1 MCTYSGLYLI
11 LPVDRGHRDPP
22 FVLHLPRARAR
33 EVFADW
39 CTRPGV
45 TMPWLWRKRWENE
58 LLIHCICIYM
68 CIYICINI
76 YIHKLNYIYQEYIY
90 IFICI
95 ESRGW
100 LFNPMVSPSWCATPY
115 LCWLTP
121 CFLQF
126 VSNVFS
132 IFLVETRVCL
142 KSSSESMIV
151 VV

>member
-1 MCTYSGLYLI
+1 MYIFRTLPHSASGPRPQGSAL
-11 LPVDRGHRDPP
+11 RPP
-22 FVLHLPRARAR
+22 PSARACAWS
-33 EVFADW
+33 VCW
-39 CTRPGV
+39 LVHTTRLDDAV
-45 TMPWLWRKRWENE
+45 AMTETMGKWAFNPLYMY
-58 LLIHCICIYM
+58 IHVY
-68 CIYICINI
+68 IYICINI